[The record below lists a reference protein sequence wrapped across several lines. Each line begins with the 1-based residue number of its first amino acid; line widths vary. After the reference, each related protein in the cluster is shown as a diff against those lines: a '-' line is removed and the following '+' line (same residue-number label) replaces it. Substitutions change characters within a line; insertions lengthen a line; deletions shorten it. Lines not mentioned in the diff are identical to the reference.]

1 MRKKISILF
10 LLIAFV
16 ASSLLS
22 TNIAAIQ
29 VKANED
35 FVEVVETAAST
46 FYADS
51 NNAAKAFDHNAGTR
65 WTSTLSLNDANKN
78 EQYLQAKLKEET
90 ALDRVEITW
99 FTPWVNAYE
108 IQISQDGQSWSKAAV
123 SSVVSNGTEIDQ
135 EGAEYLKQKVTIDPL
150 DGKSALYV
158 RVAMTDVD
166 LSKGTYLSVVD
177 IRLYA
182 EETQEQQ
189 LNIEKPI
196 LHTIGSYG

>member
-35 FVEVVETAAST
+35 LVEVVETAAST

-78 EQYLQAKLKEET
+78 EQYLQAKLK
-90 ALDRVEITW
+90 
-99 FTPWVNAYE
+99 
-108 IQISQDGQSWSKAAV
+108 
-123 SSVVSNGTEIDQ
+123 
-135 EGAEYLKQKVTIDPL
+135 
-150 DGKSALYV
+150 
-158 RVAMTDVD
+158 
-166 LSKGTYLSVVD
+166 
-177 IRLYA
+177 
-182 EETQEQQ
+182 
-189 LNIEKPI
+189 
-196 LHTIGSYG
+196 